1 MTTVPVAV
9 RLDDIE
15 RRLHRLEHQIT
26 MLERLD
32 TELKQ
37 IERLVGN
44 LKFEVEEMQEA

>member
-15 RRLHRLEHQIT
+15 RRLDRLEHQIT